1 METLL
6 AEQRRVSGGGTVRG
20 SGAGLWCGSLNEKG
34 SREWLGVAVK
44 APIDRLIGLVCSA
57 GILTGIFRQMLLLG
71 NQSEGIGL

>member
-6 AEQRRVSGGGTVRG
+6 AEQLRVSGGG
-20 SGAGLWCGSLNEKG
+20 SGAGLGCGSMNEKG

-57 GILTGIFRQMLLLG
+57 GILTGIYWQVGEPEMDVQKLLD
-71 NQSEGIGL
+71 S